1 MISQS
6 FNTVIRLFFFIIL
19 FVKRATLCMCLSGDE
34 SIHSST
40 HSFTSHLPF
49 LLPSASS
56 FVPSTITTATTLYYP
71 QLSQRKTVLHW
82 FFFFL
87 DSEGCSRSP
96 GDQFQFWGWMDF
108 SVLTITSD
116 KINNNSRYFI
126 VLSFFYVWND
136 YSVCSLNCENIC
148 VLLVIIDHLV
158 RQSTIRVQ
166 CGPLNTD
173 EVIKHH
179 CN

>member
-1 MISQS
+1 MS
-6 FNTVIRLFFFIIL
+6 VWGW
-19 FVKRATLCMCLSGDE
+19 V
-34 SIHSST
+34 
-40 HSFTSHLPF
+40 HSFIYPF
-49 LLPSASS
+49 IYQPSS
-56 FVPSTITTATTLYYP
+56 FPPSFCLFLCSFHNHNSHHFILSSIKPEENCVTLI
-71 QLSQRKTVLHW
+71 
-82 FFFFL
+82 FFFL